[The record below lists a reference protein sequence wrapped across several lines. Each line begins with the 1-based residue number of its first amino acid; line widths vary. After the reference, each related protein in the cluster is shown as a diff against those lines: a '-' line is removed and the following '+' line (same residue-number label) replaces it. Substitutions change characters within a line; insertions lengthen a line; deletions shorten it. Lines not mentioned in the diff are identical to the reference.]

1 MEPIFE
7 LKQHGKLI
15 FEGTENECYYK
26 LQRSQSQS
34 ADWAMKYE
42 GWTVTPKSELIVRA
56 FGPIPD
62 ERSKVILIELLES
75 ERARLV
81 LLKILVKKEY
91 GRFTSNESK
100 MIAAQIGDFD
110 NALTHLKGK

>member
-1 MEPIFE
+1 MEKFE

-15 FEGTENECYYK
+15 FEGTENECYMK

-42 GWTVTPKSELIVRA
+42 GWTVTPKSELIARA
-56 FGPIPD
+56 FGPVPD

-81 LLKILVKKEY
+81 HLAELVKKTS
-91 GRFTSNESK
+91 GRFTTNEGR
-100 MIAAQIGDFD
+100 MIAAQIRDVD
-110 NALTHLKGK
+110 SALNHLKGN